1 MKSAKLFASVLVL
14 IALPAC
20 QSYVQTTSGE
30 DYLSRYESSWQP
42 DCAGEAG
49 TLDEEIRTIASIEP
63 NLQFPARI
71 GLARLE
77 RGRLTAIPGDE
88 SAMWLDVAEELGP
101 NYGDFVPVSPMIAA
115 MVTPNRDGYQISAAE
130 VVADIRRG
138 AARQHLDY
146 VFVYE
151 VTATSKKQDNAFA
164 LADATIIGFFLLPG
178 RNVKAEAVASGLMLD
193 VRNGYPYATLTTY
206 AEEKSLSRGSAA
218 WGRME
223 TLADTA
229 SEVAVAELVLEV
241 EGVMKQLAVAAPE
254 TSEVLR

>member
-1 MKSAKLFASVLVL
+1 MKPIHFAGAALAVL
-14 IALPAC
+14 ILPAC
-20 QSYVQTTSGE
+20 ESYVQTTSGE
-30 DYLSRYESSWQP
+30 DYLARYEESWQP
-42 DCAGEAG
+42 DCAAAEGG
-49 TLDEEIRTIASIEP
+49 LDSEIRSIAAIEP

-77 RGRLTAIPGDE
+77 NGRLTAIPGDE

-101 NYGDFVPVSPMIAA
+101 LYGEFVPVSPMIAA
-115 MVTPNRDGYQISAAE
+115 MVSPERDRYKISAPE

-151 VTATSKKQDNAFA
+151 VTATSKKEDNAFA

-206 AEEKSLSRGSAA
+206 AEEKSLSRGSGA
-218 WGRME
+218 WGRMQ
-223 TLADTA
+223 TLVDTA
-229 SEVAVAELVLEV
+229 SEVAVAELAIEV
-241 EGVMKQLAVAAPE
+241 EDAMKQLAAASLE
-254 TSEVLR
+254 DGS

>member
-1 MKSAKLFASVLVL
+1 MKKVHFAGAALAL
-14 IALPAC
+14 ILLPAC
-20 QSYVQTTSGE
+20 ESYVQTTSGK
-30 DYLSRYESSWQP
+30 DYLARYENSWQP
-42 DCAGEAG
+42 DCPAAEGG
-49 TLDEEIRTIASIEP
+49 LDSEIRSIAAIDP

-77 RGRLTAIPGDE
+77 NGRLTGIPGDE

-101 NYGDFVPVSPMIAA
+101 LYGEFVPVSPMIAA
-115 MVTPNRDGYQISAAE
+115 MVSPERTGRDRISGPQ

-151 VTATSKKQDNAFA
+151 VTATSKKDDNAFA

-218 WGRME
+218 WGRMQ

-229 SEVAVAELVLEV
+229 SEVAVAELVIEV
-241 EGVMKQLAVAAPE
+241 EDAIKQLAAASLEPG
-254 TSEVLR
+254 S